1 MNRIESALRDDG
13 DSAAMCH
20 AWLMYESFMR
30 HSHLAPLDGGDS
42 DDSHLAPLDYSDGG
56 GM

>member
-13 DSAAMCH
+13 YSAAMCH

-30 HSHLAPLDGGDS
+30 HSHLAPLDGGDY
-42 DDSHLAPLDYSDGG
+42 PEP
-56 GM
+56 

>member
-1 MNRIESALRDDG
+1 MNRIESALR
-13 DSAAMCH
+13 
-20 AWLMYESFMR
+20 
-30 HSHLAPLDGGDS
+30 DGGDS